1 MDEQTKN
8 KEAQSSYRSIFKA
21 TSLFGGVQIWKI
33 LINIV
38 KQKFIAILLGPTGMG
53 ISGLF
58 LSATSFVQ
66 SFTAMGLS
74 TSAVKNVAEAAATGD
89 TKRVNRVVA
98 TLRKLVWITGLLGTV
113 VVIVLSPVLSK
124 SSFGNYDYTI
134 PFIFLSVTLLFHQLS
149 AGQSVLLQGLRRL
162 RHLALSGVL
171 GSLFGLLFSVPI
183 YYFFGVKGIVPT
195 LILDS
200 VTAVLLTWYFARKIP
215 IDCPKMTFKETVVE
229 GKNMLGMGLSM
240 SLTNILTLGIA
251 YLLRVFIAREGGTD
265 QVGLYTAGFAIVN
278 TYIGMVFTAM
288 STDYY
293 PRLSSVN
300 KDNTKC
306 RELINQQAEIAT
318 LLVAPLALVF
328 ILFAPLII
336 KILYTDAFLGVVSFM
351 QLCMLGMLFKA
362 GSWSISFVF
371 LAKSDMRQFIFNE
384 VLIKIINVPMYLLS
398 YKYYGLF
405 GMGVAYILNYFIYMI
420 LVYVVSKRK
429 FDFTFSTDYKKQLLV
444 FGVLLA
450 ATFLTLILLP
460 NKIVSYSI
468 SSLCVIA
475 GVIYSLFK
483 LNNKLNLKSFA
494 ISILLRNKEGK

>member
-1 MDEQTKN
+1 MQPSPKTTNET
-8 KEAQSSYRSIFKA
+8 SSYRSIFKA

-33 LINIV
+33 LINII

-58 LSATSFVQ
+58 LSATSFVE

-74 TSAVKNVAEAAATGD
+74 TSAVKNVAEAGATGD
-89 TKRVNRVVA
+89 VQRINKVVA
-98 TLRKLVWITGLLGTV
+98 TLRKLVWITGLLGTFV
-113 VVIVLSPVLSK
+113 VVLLSPVLSK

-162 RHLALSGVL
+162 RHLAVSGVL
-171 GSLFGLLFSVPI
+171 GSLFGLFFSIPI
-183 YYFFGVKGIVPT
+183 YYFFGVRGIVPT

-200 VTAVLLTWYFARKIP
+200 VTTVLLTWYFARKIP
-215 IDCPKMTFKETVVE
+215 IDCPKMTLRETIME
-229 GKNMLGMGLSM
+229 GKNMIGMGLSM

-251 YLLRVFIAREGGTD
+251 YLLRVYIARVGGTD

-278 TYIGMVFTAM
+278 TYIGMVFSAM

-300 KDNTKC
+300 TDNLKC

-336 KILYTDAFLGVVSFM
+336 KLLYTDSFLGVVSFM

-384 VLIKIINVPMYLLS
+384 VLIKVINVPMYLLS

-405 GMGVAYILNYFIYMI
+405 GMGAAYILNYLFYMI

-429 FDFTFSTDYKKQLLV
+429 FDFAFSYAYKKQLFV
-444 FGVLLA
+444 YAVLL
-450 ATFLTLILLP
+450 TTSFLTIILLS
-460 NKIVSYSI
+460 NKVVSYSV
-468 SSLCVIA
+468 SSLCVIV
-475 GVIYSLFK
+475 GVTYSLYK
-483 LNNKLNLKSFA
+483 LNYYLNFKGLVKGFLA
-494 ISILLRNKEGK
+494 RNNVEK

>member
-1 MDEQTKN
+1 MTEHTQN
-8 KEAQSSYRSIFKA
+8 NEAQSSYRSIFKA

-33 LINIV
+33 LISIV

-53 ISGLF
+53 ISGLYT
-58 LSATSFVQ
+58 SATSFVQ

-89 TKRVNRVVA
+89 KQRINRVIA

-113 VVIVLSPVLSK
+113 AVMVLSPVLSK

-134 PFIFLSVTLLFHQLS
+134 PFIILSVTLLFQQLS
-149 AGQSVLLQGLRRL
+149 SGQSVVLQGLRRL
-162 RHLALSGVL
+162 KHLALAGVF
-171 GSLFGLLFSVPI
+171 GSLFGLVFSIPI

-200 VTAVLLTWYFARKIP
+200 VTTLLLTWYFARKIP
-215 IDCPKMTFKETVVE
+215 VDCPKMTLKETVAE

-251 YLLRVFIAREGGTD
+251 YLLRAFIAHTGGTE

-300 KDNTKC
+300 TDNAKC
-306 RELINQQAEIAT
+306 RDLINQQAEIAT

-328 ILFAPLII
+328 IVLAPFII
-336 KILYTDAFLGVVSFM
+336 IILYSEAFLDVVPFM

-371 LAKSDMRQFIFNE
+371 LAKSDMKQFIFNE
-384 VLIKIINVPMYLLS
+384 ILIKVINVPMYLLS
-398 YKYYGLF
+398 YKYFGLV
-405 GMGVAYILNYFIYMI
+405 GMGAAYLLNYFIYML
-420 LVYVVSKRK
+420 LVFIVANRRYGFYFSK
-429 FDFTFSTDYKKQLLV
+429 DYKNQLII
-444 FGVLLA
+444 FGVLLLLSFVSLVLIDNNVLSYA
-450 ATFLTLILLP
+450 ISTLCILVGL
-460 NKIVSYSI
+460 
-468 SSLCVIA
+468 
-475 GVIYSLFK
+475 LFAYQKLDAK
-483 LNNKLNLKSFA
+483 LNINDIVKRVFSNKTHN
-494 ISILLRNKEGK
+494 

>member
-1 MDEQTKN
+1 MEEQTN
-8 KEAQSSYRSIFKA
+8 KGVQSSYRSIFKA

-58 LSATSFVQ
+58 LSATSFIE

-74 TSAVKNVAEAAATGD
+74 TSAVKNVAEAGATGD
-89 TKRVNRVVA
+89 TQRVNKVVA
-98 TLRKLVWITGLLGTV
+98 TLRKLVWITGLLGTLV
-113 VVIVLSPVLSK
+113 VVLLSPVLSK
-124 SSFGNYDYTI
+124 ASFGNYDYTI

-171 GSLFGLLFSVPI
+171 GSLFGLIFSIPI
-183 YYFFGVKGIVPT
+183 YYFFGIKGIVPT

-200 VTAVLLTWYFARKIP
+200 VTAVILTWYFARKIP
-215 IDCPKMTFKETVVE
+215 IDCPNMTFKETIDE

-251 YLLRVFIAREGGTD
+251 YLLRVFIARIGGTD

-278 TYIGMVFTAM
+278 TYIGMVFSAM

-300 KDNTKC
+300 TDNAKC
-306 RELINQQAEIAT
+306 RVLINQQAEIAT

-336 KILYTDAFLGVVSFM
+336 RILYTDAFLGVVPFM

-384 VLIKIINVPMYLLS
+384 ILIKVINVPMYLLS
-398 YKYYGLF
+398 YKYYGLE
-405 GMGVAYILNYFIYMI
+405 GMGVAYIINYFLYML
-420 LVYVVSKRK
+420 LVFVVSRKK
-429 FDFTFSTDYKKQLLV
+429 FDFSFSLDYKNQLFV
-444 FGVLLA
+444 FGILLA
-450 ATFLTLILLP
+450 LTFLILILLP
-460 NKIVSYSI
+460 NNKVLSYSI
-468 SSLCVIA
+468 SSICTITGLS
-475 GVIYSLFK
+475 YSLYK
-483 LNNKLNLKSFA
+483 LNNKLNFKGLINS
-494 ISILLRNKEGK
+494 LLDRNKVEK

>member
-1 MDEQTKN
+1 MVEQSN
-8 KEAQSSYRSIFKA
+8 KEVQSSYRSIFKA
-21 TSLFGGVQIWKI
+21 TSLFGGVQVWKI

-58 LSATSFVQ
+58 LSATNFVE

-74 TSAVKNVAEAAATGD
+74 TSAVKNVAEAASTGD
-89 TKRVNRVVA
+89 GHRVNRVVA

-134 PFIFLSVTLLFHQLS
+134 PFVFLSITLLFHQLS

-200 VTAVLLTWYFARKIP
+200 VTTVMLTWYFARKIP
-215 IDCPKMTFKETVVE
+215 IDCPPMTFKETILE

-300 KDNTKC
+300 KDNIKC

-336 KILYTDAFLGVVSFM
+336 KVLYSDAFLGVVSFM
-351 QLCMLGMLFKA
+351 QLCMMGMLFKA

-371 LAKSDMRQFIFNE
+371 LAKSDMRQFIINE
-384 VLIKIINVPMYLLS
+384 VLIKVINVPMYLLS

-405 GMGVAYILNYFIYMI
+405 GMGVAYIINYFIYML
-420 LVYVVSKRK
+420 LVFVVSKRK
-429 FDFTFSTDYKKQLLV
+429 FDFAFSIDYKKNLLV

-450 ATFLTLILLP
+450 SSFLPLMLLS
-460 NKIVSYSI
+460 NKVISYSI
-468 SSLCVIA
+468 STICVIT
-475 GVIYSLFK
+475 GVAYSLVQ
-483 LNNKLNLKSFA
+483 LNNKLNLKSLASTFIA
-494 ISILLRNKEGK
+494 NKKGKK

>member
-1 MDEQTKN
+1 MEEQTN
-8 KEAQSSYRSIFKA
+8 KGVQSSYRSIFKA

-58 LSATSFVQ
+58 LSATSFVE

-74 TSAVKNVAEAAATGD
+74 TSAVKNVAEAGATGD
-89 TKRVNRVVA
+89 NQRVNKVVA
-98 TLRKLVWITGLLGTV
+98 TLRKLVWITGLLGTFV
-113 VVIVLSPVLSK
+113 VVLLSPVLSK

-162 RHLALSGVL
+162 RHLAVSGVL
-171 GSLFGLLFSVPI
+171 GSLFGLIFSIPI

-200 VTAVLLTWYFARKIP
+200 VTTVLLTWYFARKIP
-215 IDCPKMTFKETVVE
+215 TECTKMTLRETIME
-229 GKNMLGMGLSM
+229 GKNMIGMGLSM

-251 YLLRVFIAREGGTD
+251 YLLRVYIARVGGTD

-278 TYIGMVFTAM
+278 TYIGMVFSAM

-300 KDNTKC
+300 TDNSKC
-306 RELINQQAEIAT
+306 KELINQQAEIAT

-336 KILYTDAFLGVVSFM
+336 KLLYTDSFLGVVSFM

-384 VLIKIINVPMYLLS
+384 VLIKVINVPMYLLS

-405 GMGVAYILNYFIYMI
+405 GMGVAYILNYLFYMI

-429 FDFTFSTDYKKQLLV
+429 YDFAFSYDYKKQLLV
-444 FGVLLA
+444 YAVLL
-450 ATFLTLILLP
+450 TTSFLTIILLT
-460 NKIVSYSI
+460 NKVLSYSV
-468 SSLCVIA
+468 SFLCVIV
-475 GVIYSLFK
+475 GVTYSLYK
-483 LNNKLNLKSFA
+483 LNYYLNFKGLVKGFLA
-494 ISILLRNKEGK
+494 RNNVEK